1 VWHNFVGQPLVVVGD
16 PRTCVVGKDNQCR
29 TSKYR
34 SQRTAHPDQTDV
46 PSRPGWMLDDTL
58 SNRPCPP
65 SVEQRTEQM
74 VPFDVIFVVTVA
86 EMEDT

>member
-1 VWHNFVGQPLVVVGD
+1 M
-16 PRTCVVGKDNQCR
+16 
-29 TSKYR
+29 
-34 SQRTAHPDQTDV
+34 AHPDQTDV

-58 SNRPCPP
+58 STRPCPP

-74 VPFDVIFVVTVA
+74 VPFGVIFVVTVA